1 MLNFFVVETG
11 MLLAGIAL
19 RNIPNVSIAEDI
31 PPMWSSDLRSISL
44 AVILLKAGLE
54 LDASVRR

>member
-1 MLNFFVVETG
+1 